1 MSTLTPAFNVREQS
15 LSVASLEP
23 VPLTMQRGFR
33 KGRETVNQARFITG
47 IFAVALLAACSAAT
61 SSPTVTPRPTGADT
75 SGIGNSVQSRDF
87 VPPVKGLY
95 QGEELFFIHTE
106 TSDPEVATLLT
117 MMMGP
122 QVVLVPSLAEAP
134 ESALANVYVFTNG
147 VKGDGPFGFQA
158 DVFDSVPGDQGYS
171 PLRSINL
178 VTWKES
184 AIPSELRSM
193 EKVREAETIGE
204 VTIER
209 PGIVVNMPILRWPGG
224 NR

>member
-1 MSTLTPAFNVREQS
+1 M
-15 LSVASLEP
+15 
-23 VPLTMQRGFR
+23 
-33 KGRETVNQARFITG
+33 NQARFVMG
-47 IFAVALLAACSAAT
+47 IFALALLAGACSSAT
-61 SSPTVTPRPTGADT
+61 SSPTETPPPTGATT

-106 TSDPEVATLLT
+106 TSDPEVVTLLT

-134 ESALANVYVFTNG
+134 ESGLANVYVFTNG

-193 EKVREAETIGE
+193 EKVREAESSGE